1 MRIVFMGTPEFA
13 VVSLRALV
21 AVHDI
26 VAVYT
31 RPDAASGRGGTP
43 RPSPVKQAALELGL
57 RVEQPASLRDVEAQ
71 RVLAD
76 LRPDV
81 CVVAAYGAILPR
93 EVLDIPRLGC
103 INVHGS
109 LLPRWR
115 GAAPVQ
121 RAILAGDKET
131 GVSIMR
137 MEEGLDT
144 GPYCEVEAMDIGT
157 KSASTLTDELAHA
170 GARALIRALERV
182 ERDECVWT
190 QQDESRV
197 TYAEKLLKSDVVLE
211 PGLEVDE
218 ALRRVRASGPS
229 APARVRIAGRTMTIV
244 EANQGA
250 VSLTPG
256 AVWAGK
262 DRLELGFSD
271 GSVVVEVLKP
281 EGKHSMGAAQWVC
294 GFRADAECQWESA

>member
-1 MRIVFMGTPEFA
+1 MGTPEFA
-13 VVSLRALV
+13 VVSLRAL
-21 AVHDI
+21 AASHDV

-31 RPDAASGRGGTP
+31 RPDAVSGRGGKT

-57 RVEQPASLRDVEAQ
+57 HVEQPPTLRDVTAQ
-71 RVLAD
+71 DTLAE

-121 RAILAGDKET
+121 RAILAGDEVT

-144 GPYCEVEAMDIGT
+144 GAFCDVETVEVGT
-157 KSASTLTDELAHA
+157 KSASVLTDELAHA
-170 GARALIRALERV
+170 GARALMRTLARV
-182 ERDECVWT
+182 EQGDCVWT
-190 QQDESRV
+190 EQDESRV
-197 TYAEKLLKSDVVLE
+197 TYAEKLLKSDVCLD
-211 PGLEVDE
+211 PGLDVAQ
-218 ALRRVRASGPS
+218 ALRRIRASGPS
-229 APARVRIAGRTMTIV
+229 APARVAIAGRTVTIV
-244 EANQGA
+244 AA
-250 VSLTPG
+250 SPG
-256 AVWAGK
+256 SAPLVPGGVFAGK
-262 DRLELGFSD
+262 NRLELGFSD
-271 GSVVVEVLKP
+271 GSILIELLKP
-281 EGKHSMGAAQWVC
+281 EGKREMDASQWVC
-294 GFRADAECQWESA
+294 GLKADAECRWEAV